1 MAVNPSQI
9 NKMPEGDESFKKLI
23 KQQNEL
29 LVKIYKQGE
38 KTRKY
43 ILFGRIVNA
52 IYLFIIIGG
61 IILGAT
67 LLPPLVKSAVEPYQQ
82 LLNTSNN
89 MSNIDM
95 NSLNGQSINDLLK
108 IFGQ

>member
-1 MAVNPSQI
+1 MAINLNQI
-9 NKMPEGDESFKKLI
+9 KNIPEGDETVKSLI

-29 LVKIYKQGE
+29 LINIYKQTE

-52 IYLFIIIGG
+52 LYLLLIVGLG
-61 IILGAT
+61 IT
-67 LLPPLVKSAVEPYQQ
+67 LLPPLVKNVVGPYQE

-89 MSNIDM
+89 LNNINVD
-95 NSLNGQSINDLLK
+95 SLNSQSINDLLE
-108 IFGQ
+108 IFGTKQ